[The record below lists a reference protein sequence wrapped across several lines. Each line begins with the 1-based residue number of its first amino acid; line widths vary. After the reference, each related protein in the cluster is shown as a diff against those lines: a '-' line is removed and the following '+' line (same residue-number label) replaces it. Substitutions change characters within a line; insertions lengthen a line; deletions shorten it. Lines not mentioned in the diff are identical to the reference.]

1 MGWNHHL
8 GFLLRKYQ
16 NPEDLRI
23 PCVKIFRP
31 PKKCLWNQPHTNKQC
46 RFFSVRPQILFQES
60 ITPKWWA
67 LQTWHCFFHSHR
79 IHVWYIYLL
88 LADCLEVNVGY
99 MDPMG
104 LEVQTLTG
112 VFERFVSRK
121 DGMNILR
128 VDFNRFWREKS
139 CGFNGWLEF
148 QGFFEYPLLK
158 WVSFVES
165 TPTDSQPF
173 LLIDV
178 SGIRYKTIWGT
189 LRDSPKKYDEIWGY
203 PGILHFISFPSMPRE
218 MGGVL
223 LIFYWLG
230 SHGMKIIIITS
241 PLISGWKKQRQT
253 VHPFLRA
260 IFVGEL
266 FLHL

>member
-1 MGWNHHL
+1 M
-8 GFLLRKYQ
+8 
-16 NPEDLRI
+16 
-23 PCVKIFRP
+23 
-31 PKKCLWNQPHTNKQC
+31 
-46 RFFSVRPQILFQES
+46 
-60 ITPKWWA
+60 
-67 LQTWHCFFHSHR
+67 
-79 IHVWYIYLL
+79 IYLPT
-88 LADCLEVNVGY
+88 LADFFKGKCRLHGSY
-99 MDPMG
+99 G
-104 LEVQTLTG
+104 TG
-112 VFERFVSRK
+112 SPNIDGFFKWFVSRK

-178 SGIRYKTIWGT
+178 SGIRYKAIWGT

-223 LIFYWLG
+223 LIFYGLG

-241 PLISGWKKQRQT
+241 SLISGWKKQRQT